1 MRALLFA
8 TSLVLA
14 ALPARGVEGQEL
26 QVRVWM
32 DRGHE
37 PVLSRGERARLYYHV
52 SDDAYVAVFH
62 IDTNGLVRLLHPGS
76 PEEADWVRGG
86 RDYRLLFPHSSY
98 WYVED
103 DPGMGYFFA
112 VASPEPLDFSMLRY
126 SRWEGGWDL
135 ARVGRQVYRDPYAAM
150 DDYVAYLIPD
160 WEYVPYALDFTSY
173 HVGDSW
179 EYPRFLCYDCH
190 GFRPYSAWNPYLSAC
205 VNFRVVV
212 YDDPYYYPVSRY
224 RGTQVVYVRPPVVGQ
239 PRFVFK
245 ERASGEPAV
254 PLVRRRDAAD
264 APPVERRAVPGTGG
278 DPLGPVRRG
287 TPTQQSVPSRPGEG
301 VERRGVAPEE
311 RRPSEAV
318 RAPGGRE
325 FPTLERRPSERA
337 APPAVRPDPAPR
349 EREVPAGRSAPPATG
364 RSGAP
369 ATGEGRTERAPAPV
383 ERRAP
388 SRTSP
393 LEVRRPSSRS
403 GPEVREAPPSRA
415 ATPSARGAA
424 PRRDPPPPARSSPS
438 SRGSS
443 PPARSAPSTRPAESS
458 RPRNPPARSP
468 APAARSSAPSRSPGP
483 AARSPAPSPTPDPA
497 ARGSAPRR
505 SPGPAARSSGRPG
518 FATGARSG

>member
-1 MRALLFA
+1 M
-8 TSLVLA
+8 
-14 ALPARGVEGQEL
+14 
-26 QVRVWM
+26 RVWM

-37 PVLSRGERARLYYHV
+37 PVLSRGDRARLYYHV

-112 VASPEPLDFSMLRY
+112 VASPEPLDLSMLRY

-224 RGTQVVYVRPPVVGQ
+224 RGTQVVYVRPPVAGQ

-245 ERASGEPAV
+245 ERAAGEPAV

-264 APPVERRAVPGTGG
+264 APPLERRAVPGTGG

-287 TPTQQSVPSRPGEG
+287 TPTPQSSPVGPGG
-301 VERRGVAPEE
+301 VDRRGDVPQE

-337 APPAVRPDPAPR
+337 TPPAVRSTPPAR
-349 EREVPAGRSAPPATG
+349 EREAPAGRSAPPAG
-364 RSGAP
+364 SRSAP
-369 ATGEGRTERAPAPV
+369 PAAGQARTDRQPAPV
-383 ERRAP
+383 ERPAP
-388 SRTSP
+388 ARTSP
-393 LEVRRPSSRS
+393 PVVRERPSSSES
-403 GPEVREAPPSRA
+403 GPAARENPPTRGT
-415 ATPSARGAA
+415 TPPARGST
-424 PRRDPPPPARSSPS
+424 PRRDPPPAARSSPS
-438 SRGSS
+438 ARSS
-443 PPARSAPSTRPAESS
+443 GPPARSAPATRS
-458 RPRNPPARSP
+458 REPSGPRNPPARSPGPAARSSGPSRTPAPAARGSAPPRSSGPAARSSPPARSP
-468 APAARSSAPSRSPGP
+468 APAARGGGAPAPRSTPQRGGGRGRPDSGEPSRQ
-483 AARSPAPSPTPDPA
+483 D
-497 ARGSAPRR
+497 
-505 SPGPAARSSGRPG
+505 
-518 FATGARSG
+518 